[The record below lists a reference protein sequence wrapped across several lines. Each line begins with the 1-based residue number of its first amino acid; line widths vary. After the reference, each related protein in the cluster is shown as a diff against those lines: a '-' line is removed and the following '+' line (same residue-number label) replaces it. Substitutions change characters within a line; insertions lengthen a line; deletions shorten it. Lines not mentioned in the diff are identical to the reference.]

1 MLTRRHALSVVASTA
16 LVVPAAPAATHS
28 DDALLRLGQLFEA
41 EWANERDLWA
51 AAHLHWPGPESD
63 LIAERAEQ
71 QSDRT
76 SELAKQIAITP
87 ARTLEGMRV
96 KARAFV
102 WTRSDEPNE
111 MDMLGETTDCRLAA
125 SILMDM
131 ERIIETSA

>member
-1 MLTRRHALSVVASTA
+1 MLTRRHALSVVASAA
-16 LVVPAAPAATHS
+16 LVVPAAPAATHP

-41 EWANERDLWA
+41 EWAKERDLWA
-51 AAHLHWPGPESD
+51 AAHLDWPGAESD

-87 ARTLEGMRV
+87 ARTLDGMRI
-96 KARAFV
+96 KARAFA
-102 WTRSDEPNE
+102 WTRGDEPLE
-111 MDMLGETTDCRLAA
+111 MDMFGETIDCRLAA
-125 SILMDM
+125 SILMDL